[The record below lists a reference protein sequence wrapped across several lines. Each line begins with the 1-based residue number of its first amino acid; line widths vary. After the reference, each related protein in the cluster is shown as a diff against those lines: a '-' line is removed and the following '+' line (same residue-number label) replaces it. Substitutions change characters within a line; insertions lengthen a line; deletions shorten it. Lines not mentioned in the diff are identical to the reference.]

1 MRAGPRTG
9 GIDGMDLRLSAPR
22 LVKIVVGV
30 PVVAAL
36 AAVGIAH
43 APTSHREV
51 SARSN
56 EAAAAGA
63 RWTSAWGA
71 AAQAPVAGDEDS
83 GPNWSTRGFADQTVR
98 QVVRVGIGGTRI
110 RVRLSNAFGTKPLRI
125 AGATAG
131 RSAGGALVWPR
142 TITPIT
148 FAHAATAVI
157 PPGGELVSDPVAL
170 PASPLERLAISLR
183 LTAPTGPATFHR
195 FAQIDSFRANGG
207 HLSDVGADAFKE
219 STSSWYYL
227 TGVEVAGA
235 PARGSVV
242 VFGDSLVDGVGAT
255 KEADARF
262 PDDLQERLI
271 ASHRPLGVVN
281 AGIGSNKLLNSS
293 PCGGEKGIS
302 RFTRDVL
309 GRPGVRSVIVHLG
322 ANDIGAPQ
330 VDDPCVRP
338 NPQVTA
344 QQLIDGHRALI
355 RAAHAH
361 GVRAVGMTLP
371 PMKGALFPFWTPKV
385 EQLREELNRWIRTS
399 HEYDAVIDADRAMSD
414 PADQRMP
421 RPGYVF
427 MDGLHPDDAGYQAI
441 ANAVDLAAL

>member
-1 MRAGPRTG
+1 
-9 GIDGMDLRLSAPR
+9 MDLPLSGTR
-22 LVKIVVGV
+22 LVKIAVAV

-36 AAVGIAH
+36 VAAGIAH
-43 APTSHREV
+43 APTSHHVV

-56 EAAAAGA
+56 EAPAASA

-83 GPNWSTRGFADQTVR
+83 GPNWSMQGFADQTVR
-98 QVVRVGIGGTRI
+98 QVVRVGTGGTRF

-131 RSAGGALVWPR
+131 RSAGGAVVWPK
-142 TITPIT
+142 TITPVT
-148 FAHAATAVI
+148 FSHAATAVI
-157 PPGGELVSDPVAL
+157 PPGEELVSDPIAL
-170 PASPLERLAISLR
+170 SASPLERLAISLR
-183 LTAPTGPATFHR
+183 FTGPTGPATFHR
-195 FAQIDSFRANGG
+195 FAQTDSFLASGS

-262 PDDLQERLI
+262 PDDLQERLV

-293 PCGGEKGIS
+293 PCGGEKGTT

-330 VDDPCVRP
+330 VDDPCVHP

-344 QQLIDGHRALI
+344 RQLIDGHRTLI

-361 GVRAVGMTLP
+361 GVKAVGMTVL
-371 PMKGALFPFWTPKV
+371 PMKGALFPLWTPKV
-385 EQLREELNRWIRTS
+385 ERLREELNHWIRTS
-399 HEYDAVIDADRAMSD
+399 HEYDAVIDADRALSD
-414 PADQRMP
+414 PADQKMP

-427 MDGLHPDDAGYQAI
+427 MDGLHPNDAGYQAI